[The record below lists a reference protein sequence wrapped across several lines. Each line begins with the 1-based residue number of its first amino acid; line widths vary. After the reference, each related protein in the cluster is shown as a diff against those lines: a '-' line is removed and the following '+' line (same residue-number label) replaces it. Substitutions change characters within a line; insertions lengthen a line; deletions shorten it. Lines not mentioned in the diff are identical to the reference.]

1 MYAGGSEAAQH
12 SARPAESIR
21 VHEYLSPISRKGR
34 PAVSMYVRVCV
45 SLADDISQYI
55 LFDKKTSREY
65 VLARLQLIYIH

>member
-34 PAVSMYVRVCV
+34 PAVSMYVRVRV
-45 SLADDISQYI
+45 SLADDISQ
-55 LFDKKTSREY
+55 
-65 VLARLQLIYIH
+65 